1 MSNVELKEHR
11 VTSRDGTPIAF
22 EQAGHGPAVI
32 LVASAL
38 SDRSD
43 TRKLAALLAA
53 QFTVVN
59 YDRRG
64 RGASG
69 DTHPYAVEREI
80 EDIDALIQAVGG
92 TASVFGS
99 SSGAVL
105 ALEAGNRLP
114 ERVDRL
120 ALYEPPIIVD
130 DSRPP
135 LGPEF
140 VARIEEFLAA
150 DRRGD
155 AVKLFLSKG
164 LGIPGLGVALMRF
177 MPGWRAMVEMAHTL
191 PYDLAITREVQSG
204 APLRADR
211 WQALQA
217 PALVLTG
224 GKSEAYFHTG
234 ARSLAAVLRDA
245 EHRVLDGQHHG
256 SVVMA
261 PKVIG
266 AELAR
271 FLGASKTPAAT
282 ASLAN
287 S

>member
-1 MSNVELKEHR
+1 MNNVDVTEHR

-22 EQAGHGPAVI
+22 EQAGNGPAVI

-43 TRKLAALLAA
+43 TRKLAALLATR
-53 QFTVVN
+53 FTVVN

-69 DTHPYAVEREI
+69 DTRPYAVEREV
-80 EDIDALIQAVGG
+80 EDIDALIEAVGG

-105 ALEAGNRLP
+105 ALEAGSLLP
-114 ERVDRL
+114 GRVEGL
-120 ALYEPPIIVD
+120 AMYEPPIIVD

-135 LGPEF
+135 LGPDF
-140 VARIEEFLAA
+140 VARIEDLLAT

-155 AVKLFLSKG
+155 AVKLFMSKG

-177 MPGWRAMVEMAHTL
+177 MPGWRAMVDMAHTL

-204 APLRADR
+204 TPLRADR
-211 WQALQA
+211 WASVQS

-234 ARSLAAVLRDA
+234 ARSLAAILRDA
-245 EHRVLDGQHHG
+245 EHRVLEGQHHG
-256 SVVMA
+256 SVAMG
-261 PKVIG
+261 PKVIA
-266 AELAR
+266 AELAQ
-271 FLGASKTPAAT
+271 FLGAASRPGAAT
-282 ASLAN
+282 QQAVS
-287 S
+287 